1 MLTVISSSALMSM
14 SSVGVVSDVGA
25 QDSQYLQKIVGLLIA
40 LRKKAQ

>member
-14 SSVGVVSDVGA
+14 SVGVVSDVGA

-40 LRKKAQ
+40 LRKEAQ